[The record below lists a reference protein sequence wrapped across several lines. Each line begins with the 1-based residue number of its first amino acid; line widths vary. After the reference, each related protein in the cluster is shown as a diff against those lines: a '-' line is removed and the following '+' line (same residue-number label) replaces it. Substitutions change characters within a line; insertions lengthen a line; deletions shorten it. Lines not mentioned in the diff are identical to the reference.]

1 MAKIWCRN
9 LKSVLNLDLKSVY
22 QLLSYLCVRLN
33 TLKSPILI
41 FQIKYQIHTSRESGI
56 DRHFKRN
63 VYFAHLADVRISF
76 VEISVPPQKDCI
88 TSVYLMLLMKTSNL
102 YSKEMQAMLGQLCGV
117 ASWPLII
124 FKEVSTLIELELWPH
139 VSYLI

>member
-1 MAKIWCRN
+1 MFSAFSYVTGPNQRN
-9 LKSVLNLDLKSVY
+9 LAQKVQKKKVGRFG
-22 QLLSYLCVRLN
+22 VTR
-33 TLKSPILI
+33 P
-41 FQIKYQIHTSRESGI
+41 YQIHTSRESGI

-102 YSKEMQAMLGQLCGV
+102 YSKEM
-117 ASWPLII
+117 
-124 FKEVSTLIELELWPH
+124 
-139 VSYLI
+139 